1 MKHIPILA
9 CILSAACAL
18 SSCAVETTYIG
29 KAYPATDNPE
39 LFFSWNDVPGDYE
52 TMGHMTATPQF
63 FGNLEDAQ
71 KAIEKRAREKGAD
84 AVVFEGIGQSVSNP
98 TYTTTEH
105 IEKNGDGSST
115 RTATTKRDAAV
126 FNCVVTVHFYI
137 AFNLNIKIKKSVPCK
152 AF

>member
-9 CILSAACAL
+9 SILSAACAL

-84 AVVFEGIGQSVSNP
+84 AVVSVSYTHLTLP
-98 TYTTTEH
+98 T
-105 IEKNGDGSST
+105 
-115 RTATTKRDAAV
+115 RLAV
-126 FNCVVTVHFYI
+126 
-137 AFNLNIKIKKSVPCK
+137 
-152 AF
+152 